1 MKESEPRGLA
11 GPTTLREAAGSV
23 LPLRVRASV
32 DRKIDSGDL
41 YDAHQLVRTLFFRFM
56 AKRESTQAVE
66 LCRVYGL
73 RFAGLDQEAL
83 AVDLGMNMLTALE
96 ASRQAEDGAPPSDE
110 QLGQVI
116 ELFNACAAAG
126 GKKGVDKYKL
136 INRALKWSRSPQ
148 SPFGHVR
155 LHRAAAEAYWK
166 EQRYGLCQ
174 GHLIYCRDPEALSQM
189 VKEWQAAGYLSER
202 PFFWLRLILILLCLR
217 DTETAEK
224 VLGGSGENWDSSEVP
239 APLQLAYL
247 LVCACK
253 YKSGKLF
260 DLLKQKYH
268 LVLRRDETF
277 AKYMDEIE
285 KRTIGRIQRPS
296 VGLASLFSSLMASLS
311 ADDES

>member
-1 MKESEPRGLA
+1 MKERVQPQAPA
-11 GPTTLREAAGSV
+11 GTDISGGSV
-23 LPLRVRASV
+23 LPLRVQASV
-32 DRKIDSGDL
+32 DRKIDNGDL

-56 AKRESTQAVE
+56 AKRETLQAVE
-66 LCRVYGL
+66 LCRLYGL

-96 ASRQAEDGAPPSDE
+96 ASGTEEEETAPSEP
-110 QLGQVI
+110 QLDQII

-126 GKKGVDKYKL
+126 DKKGVDKYKF
-136 INRALKWSRSPQ
+136 INRALKWSRTPQ
-148 SPFGHVR
+148 APFGHVR
-155 LHRAAAEAYWK
+155 LHRAAADAYWK
-166 EQRYGLCQ
+166 ERRYGLCQ

-189 VKEWQAAGYLSER
+189 LKEWQATGYLSER
-202 PFFWLRLILILLCLR
+202 PFFWLRLVLVLLCLR

-224 VLGGSGENWDSSEVP
+224 LLDSSGENWTSFEVP

-268 LVLRRDETF
+268 LVLRRDPTF

-285 KRTIGRIQRPS
+285 KRAIGRIQRPS
-296 VGLASLFSSLMASLS
+296 TGLASLFSSLMAGLT
-311 ADDES
+311 ADDEA